1 MNLLE
6 IQSALRAEQVDGWL
20 FYDHHERDPLA
31 YRVLGFKPPRM
42 VTRRWYYFI
51 PATGEPRK
59 LVHAIES
66 GMLDALP
73 GSKSTYSSWSKQAQA
88 LEALLQGCKRVAM
101 QYSPKNNIPYIGLV
115 DAGTIELIRSLG
127 ADIASSA
134 NLVQFFEARWTEAQL
149 ETHLEAG
156 RRVDRVCA
164 AAFAFAGEK
173 LNAGMAVDEFS
184 VMQFIL
190 ESFARE
196 GLFTDH
202 GPIVAVNA
210 NASNPHYEPT
220 AEDHA
225 PIVKG
230 DFLLIDLWAKLA
242 NDADSVY
249 YDITWTGSTARVI
262 PGEQVR
268 IFEAVSGARDAAIR
282 RVQTAIEAGQPIH
295 GFEVDDATRG
305 HLRALELDQYFIHRT
320 GHSIGRDVHGA
331 GANMDNLE
339 THDDRRLIPGTC
351 FSIEPGVYL
360 PEFGVRSEVN
370 MYVGAD
376 RAIVTGAIQKE
387 LVRICG

>member
-1 MNLLE
+1 MNLSE
-6 IQSALRAEQVDGWL
+6 IQTALQDAQLDGWL

-51 PATGEPRK
+51 PASGDPRA

-73 GSKSTYSSWSKQAQA
+73 GAKTKYSSWAQQADA
-88 LEALLQGCKRVAM
+88 LGALLQGARRVAM

-115 DAGTIELIRSLG
+115 DAGTIELVRSLG
-127 ADIASSA
+127 ADIVSSA
-134 NLVQFFEARWTEAQL
+134 NLVQYFEARWTGAQL

-156 RRVDRVCA
+156 RRVDRVLS
-164 AAFAFAGEK
+164 AAFVHAGER
-173 LNAGMAVDEFS
+173 LNANQPVSEYG

-190 ESFARE
+190 AAFERE

-220 AEDHA
+220 ASEHS

-242 NDADSVY
+242 GDPDSVY
-249 YDITWTGSTARVI
+249 YDITWTGSTAAVI
-262 PGEQVR
+262 PDEQIR
-268 IFEAVSGARDAAIR
+268 IFQAVSGARDAAIAC
-282 RVQTAIEAGQPIH
+282 VQSAVEAGRPIH
-295 GFEVDDATRG
+295 GFEVDDATRN
-305 HLRALELDQYFIHRT
+305 HLRALSLDRYFIHRT

-370 MYVGAD
+370 MFIGTE
-376 RAIVTGAIQKE
+376 RAMVTGRIQKE

>member
-1 MNLLE
+1 MNVLE
-6 IQSALRAEQVDGWL
+6 IQSALQAEKLDGWL

-31 YRVLGFKPPRM
+31 YRVLGFRPQRM

-51 PATGEPRK
+51 PASGEPRR

-73 GSKSTYSSWSKQAQA
+73 GSKATYSSWAKQA
-88 LEALLQGCKRVAM
+88 EALGTLLGGAKRIAM

-115 DAGTIELIRSLG
+115 DAGTIELVRSLG
-127 ADIASSA
+127 TDIASSA
-134 NLVQFFEARWTEAQL
+134 NLVQYFEARWTEAQL

-164 AAFAFAGEK
+164 AAFAFTGEK
-173 LNAGMAVDEFS
+173 LNAGKAVDEYT
-184 VMQFIL
+184 VMRFIL
-190 ESFARE
+190 ESFGRA

-220 AEDHA
+220 AEEHA

-230 DFLLIDLWAKLA
+230 DLLLIDLWAKLA
-242 NDADSVY
+242 NDPDSVY
-249 YDITWTGSTARVI
+249 YDITWTGSTAAVA
-262 PGEQVR
+262 PSEQVR
-268 IFEAVSGARDAAIR
+268 IFDAVSGARDAAIQC
-282 RVQTAIEAGQPIH
+282 VQKAIAAGEAIH
-295 GFEVDDATRG
+295 GFEVDDATRN
-305 HLRALELDQYFIHRT
+305 HLRALSLDEYFIHRT

-339 THDDRRLIPGTC
+339 T
-351 FSIEPGVYL
+351 
-360 PEFGVRSEVN
+360 
-370 MYVGAD
+370 
-376 RAIVTGAIQKE
+376 
-387 LVRICG
+387 